1 MSVEAGE
8 AAKEKQKISRDDS
21 IDIGGALSAPPGAGD
36 IKLDMFVGSDADF
49 SERATLQVHIAP

>member
-21 IDIGGALSAPPGAGD
+21 IDIGGTLSAPPGAGD
-36 IKLDMFVGSDADF
+36 IKLDMFVGSDAEF
-49 SERATLQVHIAP
+49 SERATLQ